1 MKWKIANRH
10 TCLNLISIII
20 LLVGFGSAIWIYR
33 TAGNDA
39 NGVLGYEEGGGSVY
53 PVMPEDSKKFLRDLE
68 LYGGKTGV
76 LLYEFRRWFDGL
88 WHGKSLAYTIAFI
101 TVLISLCV
109 YAANYFQ
116 SSSEPDIRND
126 INQKRSA

>member
-1 MKWKIANRH
+1 MHKKRQNMKWKIANRH

-20 LLVGFGSAIWIYR
+20 LLVGFGGAIWIYR

-53 PVMPEDSKKFLRDLE
+53 PVMPEDSKRFLRDLE

-76 LLYEFRRWFDGL
+76 LLYEFRRWFVGL
-88 WHGKSLAYTIAFI
+88 WYGESLAYTIACI
-101 TVLISLCV
+101 
-109 YAANYFQ
+109 
-116 SSSEPDIRND
+116 
-126 INQKRSA
+126 